1 MSKRVT
7 IQDLANELN
16 TTTSTIS
23 RALRNHP
30 SISVGMKERVHA
42 LAKEKNYQV
51 NSMAANLRSGKS
63 RNIGIVI
70 PRINR
75 DFFSNVISGVEE
87 VANAEGYSVV
97 ICQTH
102 DDYDKEK
109 KCIDAFLRTRVEGV
123 IISVG
128 LETKDFSHLDQ
139 IKGLNVPLIFFDRV
153 QEGGKS
159 ISIVNNDV
167 EGAYQA
173 VNHLIDMG
181 YKRIAHLAG
190 PDHLN
195 IYRNR
200 KQGYLNA
207 LNGHKINV
215 DENLIIENNLRYES
229 GKECVEKLMVL
240 KNPPDAIFSSSDYAA
255 LGAMN
260 WLKENKY
267 LIPKD
272 VGIVGYSN
280 EKFTSY
286 ISPSLTSVDQH
297 SLEMGKYAAKTFF
310 DMIKSE
316 KSELI
321 MTSLSINPKLII
333 RESSKRK
340 KNKYEK

>member
-7 IQDLANELN
+7 IQDLADELS

-42 LAKEKNYQV
+42 LAKAKNYQV
-51 NSMAANLRSGKS
+51 NSMAANLRSGRS

-75 DFFSNVISGVEE
+75 DFFANVISGIEE
-87 VANAEGYSVV
+87 VANEEGYSVV

-109 KCIDAFLRTRVEGV
+109 RCIDAFLRTRVEGV

-153 QEGGKS
+153 QEGSKS
-159 ISIVNNDV
+159 ISIVNDDV

-173 VNHLIDMG
+173 VSHLIEMG
-181 YKRIAHLAG
+181 YTRIAHLAG
-190 PDHLN
+190 PDHIN

-200 KQGYLNA
+200 KEGYIKSLKS
-207 LNGHKINV
+207 HDIKIAE
-215 DENLIIENNLRYES
+215 DLIIENNLRYES
-229 GKECVEKLMVL
+229 GIECVEKLMSL

-255 LGAMN
+255 MGAMN
-260 WLKENKY
+260 WLKENNFI
-267 LIPKD
+267 IPD
-272 VGIVGYSN
+272 DIGIVGYSN

-310 DMIKSE
+310 DMIKTKE
-316 KSELI
+316 SELI

-340 KNKYEK
+340 KI

>member
-30 SISVGMKERVHA
+30 SISKGMKEKVLA
-42 LAKEKNYQV
+42 LAKIKNYQV
-51 NSMAANLRSGKS
+51 NSIAANLRSGKS
-63 RNIGIVI
+63 KNIGIVV

-75 DFFSNVISGVEE
+75 DFFANVISGIEE
-87 VANAEGYSVV
+87 VANNEGYSVV

-102 DDYDKEK
+102 DKYEKEK
-109 KCIDAFLRTRVEGV
+109 NCIEAFLRTRVEGI

-128 LETKDFSHLDQ
+128 LETMDFNHLKRISD
-139 IKGLNVPLIFFDRV
+139 LNVPLIYFDRV
-153 QEGGKS
+153 QEGAKS
-159 ISIVNNDV
+159 ISIVNDDV
-167 EGAYQA
+167 EGAMQG
-173 VNHLIDMG
+173 VNHLLEMG
-181 YKRIAHLAG
+181 YKRIAHLGG
-190 PDHLN
+190 PSHIN

-207 LNGHKINV
+207 LLKNKIPIDN
-215 DENLIIENNLRYES
+215 DIILEINLRSES
-229 GKECVEKLMVL
+229 GKESIEKLKSL

-260 WLKENKY
+260 WLKENNFK
-267 LIPKD
+267 IPEEI
-272 VGIVGYSN
+272 GIVGYSN

-286 ISPSLTSVDQH
+286 ISPSLTTIDQH

-310 DMIKSE
+310 DVIKT
-316 KSELI
+316 KDKELVL
-321 MTSLSINPKLII
+321 TSLAINPKLII

-340 KNKYEK
+340 